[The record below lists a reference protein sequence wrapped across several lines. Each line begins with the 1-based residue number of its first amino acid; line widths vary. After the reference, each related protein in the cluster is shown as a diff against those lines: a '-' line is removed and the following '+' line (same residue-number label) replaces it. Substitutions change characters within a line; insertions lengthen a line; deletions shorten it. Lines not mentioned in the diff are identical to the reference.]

1 MSLRFNPTSY
11 LLLKFKIKSLK
22 FLPKKNLLIP
32 NLPVLNLLIITL
44 CWGKQTD
51 TRNYFRGIDPAIPY
65 IEVQWADSAN
75 LSDQIQSPEANPKYT
90 LRDSHLKERPLFHT
104 FDRTYFE
111 QKLLPKGPIP
121 YRNSTQKK
129 LANSN
134 NNSSKSSDSG
144 SISTVNSVTGDILS
158 AQVENLLHELHELN
172 KLSKQARMRVFKT
185 YFTDFTILK
194 SNEFYFKSF
203 SGLIVAKF
211 KKYPF
216 VVKLLIEKPASITMP
231 YNRGIYSMGIFTLS
245 GTVRHT
251 IGFSRVI
258 NSENIMAK
266 AATDPRWKDRLTVP
280 KKWFWLPK
288 NPRWLKITG
297 HNIGIHGTQ
306 SIEVPAIYAVIAE
319 EINCS
324 DANCKPSPREC
335 LDVSNFLQCATDP
348 NYSNFR
354 IEDSSGKLAIIDTES
369 FPLLMG
375 LDAEQIRPFKS
386 YKGFYSRVTIRFVH
400 RKLFQDKRAR
410 RKNQFKDQVKS

>member
-1 MSLRFNPTSY
+1 MFKNHSEIQP
-11 LLLKFKIKSLK
+11 KFKQSK
-22 FLPKKNLLIP
+22 FNLSKTLSLLIT
-32 NLPVLNLLIITL
+32 IISYHHELTP
-44 CWGKQTD
+44 
-51 TRNYFRGIDPAIPY
+51 RNYFRGIDPAIPY
-65 IEVQWADSAN
+65 IEVQWADQTAH
-75 LSDQIQSPEANPKYT
+75 QSEQAKYLEANPNYT

-104 FDRTYFE
+104 FDRIYFE
-111 QKLLPKGPIP
+111 QKLLPRGPIP
-121 YRNSTQKK
+121 YRNSPQKK
-129 LANSN
+129 LTN
-134 NNSSKSSDSG
+134 NNSS
-144 SISTVNSVTGDILS
+144 STTESVLGETLS

-172 KLSKQARMRVFKT
+172 KLSKKERMRIFKT

-203 SGLIVAKF
+203 SGLIIAKF

-251 IGFSRVI
+251 IGFSRII

-266 AATDPRWKDRLTVP
+266 AATHPRWKDRLTLP

-288 NPRWLKITG
+288 NPSWLKITG

-324 DANCKPSPREC
+324 DTNCKPNPREC
-335 LDVSNFLQCATDP
+335 LEVSNFLQCATDP

-354 IEDSSGKLAIIDTES
+354 IEDSTGKLAIIDTES

-410 RKNQFKDQVKS
+410 RKNQFKDQVIIAN

>member
-11 LLLKFKIKSLK
+11 LLLKFKIESLK
-22 FLPKKNLLIP
+22 LLPKNHAL
-32 NLPVLNLLIITL
+32 VLNLLVIIL
-44 CWGKQTD
+44 CWHQQSD

-65 IEVQWADSAN
+65 IEVQW
-75 LSDQIQSPEANPKYT
+75 SDQAANQADLEANPIYT
-90 LRDSHLKERPLFHT
+90 LRDSHLKERPIFHT
-104 FDRTYFE
+104 FDLHYF
-111 QKLLPKGPIP
+111 QRKLLPNGPIP
-121 YRNSTQKK
+121 YRNSAQPK
-129 LANSN
+129 LTSSNSN
-134 NNSSKSSDSG
+134 N
-144 SISTVNSVTGDILS
+144 STSESVLGATLS
-158 AQVENLLHELHELN
+158 AQVENLLRELHELK
-172 KLSKQARMRVFKT
+172 KLPKKERMRVFKT
-185 YFTDFTILK
+185 YFTDFIILK
-194 SNEFYFKSF
+194 SNELYFKSF

-216 VVKLLIEKPASITMP
+216 IVKLLIEKPASITMP
-231 YNRGIYSMGIFTLS
+231 YNRGIYSMGIFTMS

-258 NSENIMAK
+258 NSENIMEK
-266 AATDPRWKDRLTVP
+266 AAADPRWKDRLTVP

-288 NPRWLKITG
+288 NPYWLKITG
-297 HNIGIHGTQ
+297 HNIGIQGTQ

-324 DANCKPSPREC
+324 AANCKPNPREC
-335 LDVSNFLQCATDP
+335 LEVSNFLQCATDP

-375 LDAEQIRPFKS
+375 LDTEQMRPFKS